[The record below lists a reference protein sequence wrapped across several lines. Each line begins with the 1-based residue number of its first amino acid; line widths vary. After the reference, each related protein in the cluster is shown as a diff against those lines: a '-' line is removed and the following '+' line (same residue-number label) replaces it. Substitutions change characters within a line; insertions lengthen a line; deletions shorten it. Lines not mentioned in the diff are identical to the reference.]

1 MGLILGVSLPWS
13 LKLRTSRA
21 ASNDVVLVGGGR
33 TNTQVLG
40 SPPQE
45 PFCFDPFYKLV
56 FFFSTK
62 ILFEKKKSI
71 NFWYKTL

>member
-56 FFFSTK
+56 FFFQ
-62 ILFEKKKSI
+62 LRFYLKKKKVHK
-71 NFWYKTL
+71 FLV